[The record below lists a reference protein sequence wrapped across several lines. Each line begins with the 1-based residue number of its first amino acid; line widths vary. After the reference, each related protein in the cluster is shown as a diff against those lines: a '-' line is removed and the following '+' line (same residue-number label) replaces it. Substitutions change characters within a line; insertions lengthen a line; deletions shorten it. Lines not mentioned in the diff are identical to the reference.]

1 MTTRSNPTANTA
13 ARSAALAAATFTL
26 SALAA
31 AQNLVNPADKQR
43 QDTLPPDVGSTVVT
57 GQRVEVSQYREED
70 LVGPYKQPEWTK
82 FRRFP
87 TTRVYV
93 QPPGH
98 VGVEF
103 WSRPTIPR
111 HGPVE
116 IQNQYE
122 IEFGLPG
129 RFQLDLY
136 LVRNQEG
143 NTGPGQVDEQKIE
156 VRWALADW
164 DEIAWNPTFYVELQ
178 NKDAAPDGIE
188 AKILFGDECAPSWH
202 WGANL
207 VYEAEMGGE
216 RERVYELTLGIS
228 KTLEDQRLSL
238 GAELKTALVDTTD
251 DRGEFSEELLIG
263 PSLQYRPTANM
274 HMDVATLVG
283 IGHDSPEAQGFFVIG
298 YEF

>member
-1 MTTRSNPTANTA
+1 MNLHPRNA
-13 ARSAALAAATFTL
+13 SAAAALTL
-26 SALAA
+26 SLCATQAS

-43 QDTLPPDVGSTVVT
+43 PPDAPVSAQSMDATIVT
-57 GQRVEVSQYREED
+57 GQRVQVSEYREED
-70 LVGPYKQPEWTK
+70 LVGPNRQPEWTK

-103 WSRPTIPR
+103 WARPTIPR

-129 RFQLDLY
+129 RFQLDIY

-143 NTGPGQVDEQKIE
+143 NNGPGQVDEQKIE
-156 VRWALADW
+156 LRWALAEW
-164 DEIAWNPTFYVELQ
+164 DAITWNPTLYLELQ
-178 NKDAAPDGIE
+178 NKDQAPDGIE
-188 AKILFGDECAPSWH
+188 AKLLFGDELAPSWH

-207 VYEAEMGGE
+207 VYETEMGGAHE
-216 RERVYELTLGIS
+216 TAHELTLGLS
-228 KTLEDQRLSL
+228 HTLEDQRLSL
-238 GAELKTALVDTTD
+238 GGELKAAFINTSA
-251 DRGEFSEELLIG
+251 DRSNFDEELLVG
-263 PSLQYRPTANM
+263 PSLQYRPSANM
-274 HMDVATLVG
+274 HMDFATLIG
-283 IGHDSPEAQGFFVIG
+283 IGHDSPQAQGFFVIG